1 MKTKTQSEIN
11 IMTKTQFEILCGQY
25 LIDPG
30 VALENENIQ
39 SALRAKDA
47 KEVERILRE
56 EF

>member
-30 VALENENIQ
+30 IALENENLK

-47 KEVERILRE
+47 KEVERILRD